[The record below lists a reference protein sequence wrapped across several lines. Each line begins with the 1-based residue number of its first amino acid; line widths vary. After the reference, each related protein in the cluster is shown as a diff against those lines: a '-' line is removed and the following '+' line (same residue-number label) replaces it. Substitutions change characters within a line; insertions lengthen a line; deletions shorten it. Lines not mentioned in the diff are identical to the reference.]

1 MRFAVGVALDAT
13 ADRAISYSVNER
25 DGYPEPHMSL
35 PSLVSSLSLFLNLA
49 VLVPVCA
56 SLLLSAPWTDA
67 AYGPPSPARGILLSI
82 YLAIGAVSALLLFR
96 PVPAAVA
103 ALLAVQI
110 LYKITT
116 PVTTG
121 SISNPVVIS
130 NLLIAGFHAA
140 TVIVLVKSSAVRL

>member
-1 MRFAVGVALDAT
+1 MALPGLMT
-13 ADRAISYSVNER
+13 
-25 DGYPEPHMSL
+25 
-35 PSLVSSLSLFLNLA
+35 SLSLLLNLA
-49 VLVPVCA
+49 VLVPVCG
-56 SLLLSAPWTDA
+56 SLLVSAPWTVA

-82 YLAIGAVSALLLFR
+82 YLAIGLLSALLLLR

-116 PVTTG
+116 PLTTG

-130 NLLIAGFHAA
+130 NLLIAAVHAA
-140 TVIVLVKSSAVRL
+140 TLVVLVQAGEIRS

>member
-1 MRFAVGVALDAT
+1 M
-13 ADRAISYSVNER
+13 
-25 DGYPEPHMSL
+25 PL
-35 PSLVSSLSLFLNLA
+35 PNLMTSLSMLLNLA

-56 SLLLSAPWTDA
+56 SLLLSAPWTVA

-82 YLAIGAVSALLLFR
+82 YLAIGLLSALLLLR

-103 ALLAVQI
+103 ALLAIQI

-116 PVTTG
+116 PITTG

-130 NLLIAGFHAA
+130 NLLIAAVHAA
-140 TVIVLVKSSAVRL
+140 TLIVLLKTSGVRA

>member
-1 MRFAVGVALDAT
+1 
-13 ADRAISYSVNER
+13 
-25 DGYPEPHMSL
+25 MSL
-35 PSLVSSLSLFLNLA
+35 PSLMTSLSLFLNLA

-56 SLLLSAPWTDA
+56 SLMLSAPWTVA
-67 AYGPPSPARGILLSI
+67 AYGPPSPARAILLSV
-82 YLAIGAVSALLLFR
+82 YLAIGALSALLLFR

-130 NLLIAGFHAA
+130 NLLIAGVHAA
-140 TVIVLVKSSAVRL
+140 TLIVLLKSSAVRL